1 MFSKFTPSKPHGL
14 QVSLTS
20 HLEVN
25 LVDTL
30 GVDLHPAFV
39 RPEGLFFI
47 KAIGEN
53 FAQDQLIDTCIYAE
67 NKGNFYVFAITLAE
81 NKVTSVSL
89 YQNILTLTPTEE
101 EWVEVLHDMASP
113 EFEMDDIIFTRTVG
127 GASQQAELIRF
138 TERLQTESGIAEGEN
153 SLMIFA
159 RTVPSSTCV
168 EKLRIVVEVSEQAQR
183 AEVGFY
189 VGFDIDPALFTLLG

>member
-1 MFSKFTPSKPHGL
+1 MFSKFTAAKPHGL
-14 QVSLTS
+14 RVSLTS

-25 LVDTL
+25 LVDTF

-53 FAQDQLIDTCIYAE
+53 FVQDQLIDTCIYVE
-67 NKGNFYVFAITLAE
+67 NNGNFYVFVMTLAE

-101 EWVEVLHDMASP
+101 EWAEVLRDIASP
-113 EFEMDDIIFTRTVG
+113 EFVMDDIVFTRTVG
-127 GASQQAELIRF
+127 GASQQADLIKF
-138 TERLQTESGIAEGEN
+138 TEHLQTESGVAEGEN
-153 SLMIFA
+153 SLMVFA
-159 RTVPSSTCV
+159 RTLPTSTFV
-168 EKLRIVVEVSEQAQR
+168 EKLRIVVEVSEQAQS
-183 AEVGFY
+183 AELGFY
-189 VGFDIDPALFTLLG
+189 VGFEVDPALFTLLG